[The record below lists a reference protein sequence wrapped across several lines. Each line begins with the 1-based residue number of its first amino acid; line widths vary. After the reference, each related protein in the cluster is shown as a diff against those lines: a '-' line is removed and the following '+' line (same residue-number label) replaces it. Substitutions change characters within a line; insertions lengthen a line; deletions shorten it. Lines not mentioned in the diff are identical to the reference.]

1 MWIHRHWYLRDVSA
15 TISELKEGVI
25 VCDVALQQ
33 VFLWSFSCVSYL
45 ILKDYFLILFSHR
58 GQVWLE
64 ILPTFDILQKCG
76 FHLTRAVSRS
86 ISRDGRATAT
96 CTRCQIRKWQKQRK
110 NQKGKI
116 IGRGWFPKL
125 RNLLKCFLQKCNQS
139 CAVSHKREIK

>member
-25 VCDVALQQ
+25 VCDEA
-33 VFLWSFSCVSYL
+33 SFDDPFHVSLSYL
-45 ILKDYFLILFSHR
+45 KGFFLILFSHR

-125 RNLLKCFLQKCNQS
+125 RNLLKCFLQKSNQS